1 MDDDDDNN
9 EGIDAAGVDYNVL
22 LAGIPKPWNLGPI
35 SMPPDLTGPLY
46 VIKLKPEVI
55 VKMQVQ
61 AICKLSIE
69 YMETLVATVCA
80 FPDDETC
87 WNFAVLSNYW
97 ASKKLGCHYWLE
109 CDSEHCCLLF
119 SRISQSC
126 GRLVSAA
133 FSNGIC
139 DFYTSLTW
147 DTTATGQAVVEMQ
160 RTICEK
166 VTAMIKDGSF
176 TAAKGQPA
184 TYYQSEWFT
193 HILKQA
199 FFAAVVSKGLSNDP
213 HLAQH
218 FGSGISYPL
227 FSLVATATEKMLAVV
242 AAGLSTAKSSHKSPA
257 NLFSHAVYS
266 PQYHNHIFSLA
277 RIHNSPT
284 GPIMTKYLEQ
294 VHKELRAAVNP
305 SIHSNPTLTPAI
317 PVSALTDSHGVSSL
331 SIATAPRVQTHS
343 ATGINLGA
351 ILGNLTLNNAQKLKI
366 LSCWNEVNDASDD
379 SKVEAKCTRAVL
391 DTPDQA
397 QAAALMWPTE
407 SDGEEPKIQ
416 GKGKMVKED
425 DEAEIEVE
433 IEEDGEGDEEEVESA
448 NKGMEGAKAEFSIDE
463 DLEAQGP
470 SGSEAGSTMENEG
483 NANENESNAVGYS
496 DDEPAPSTPHACKWI
511 FFPGGS
517 PPHASSSEE
526 DGDSDG
532 EGTSGTVATQV
543 DVDLS
548 MRTTAASDD
557 EED

>member
-1 MDDDDDNN
+1 MIALPDPLTMRT
-9 EGIDAAGVDYNVL
+9 L
-22 LAGIPKPWNLGPI
+22 LG
-35 SMPPDLTGPLY
+35 LT
-46 VIKLKPEVI
+46 
-55 VKMQVQ
+55 
-61 AICKLSIE
+61 
-69 YMETLVATVCA
+69 
-80 FPDDETC
+80 
-87 WNFAVLSNYW
+87 
-97 ASKKLGCHYWLE
+97 ASKKLGCHYRLE
-109 CDSEHCCLLF
+109 HDSEHCRLLF
-119 SRISQSC
+119 SRISQSRS
-126 GRLVSAA
+126 RLVSAA
-133 FSNGIC
+133 FSDGIR
-139 DFYTSLTW
+139 DFYTGLTW
-147 DTTATGQAVVEMQ
+147 DTTATGQAAVGTQ
-160 RTICEK
+160 RTIREK

-184 TYYQSEWFT
+184 AYYQSEWFT
-193 HILKQA
+193 RILKQA
-199 FFAAVVSKGLSNDP
+199 FFAAAASKGLSNDP

-242 AAGLSTAKSSHKSPA
+242 AAGPSAAKSSHKSPA

-266 PQYHNHIFSLA
+266 PRYHNHIFSLS
-277 RIHNSPT
+277 RIHDSPA

-305 SIHSNPTLTPAI
+305 SIHSNPMLTLAI
-317 PVSALTDSHGVSSL
+317 PVSALSNYGEEPRPFTATNADSHGVSSL

-343 ATGINLGA
+343 ATGINIGA
-351 ILGNLTLNNAQKLKI
+351 ILGNPTLNDAQKLKI
-366 LSCWNEVNDASDD
+366 LSVIYATTGDDDSHSHSTRASRRYEGRWNEVNDASND
-379 SKVEAKCTRAVL
+379 SEVEAKCAGAVL

-407 SDGEEPKIQ
+407 SDGEEPEIR

-448 NKGMEGAKAEFSIDE
+448 NEGTEGAEAEFGIDE

-470 SGSEAGSTMENEG
+470 SGSEAGSTMENE
-483 NANENESNAVGYS
+483 
-496 DDEPAPSTPHACKWI
+496 APSAPRARKRI

-517 PPHASSSEE
+517 PPDASSSEE

-532 EGTSGTVATQV
+532 EGTSGAVATQV

-548 MRTTAASDD
+548 MRTAAASDE